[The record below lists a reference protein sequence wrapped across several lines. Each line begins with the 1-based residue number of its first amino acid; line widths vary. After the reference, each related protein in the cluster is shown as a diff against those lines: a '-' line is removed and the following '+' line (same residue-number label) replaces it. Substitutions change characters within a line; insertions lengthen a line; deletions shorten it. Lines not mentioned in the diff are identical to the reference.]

1 MRDDLLILTATVAG
15 LGLLLSPALRRAHLW
30 RATVTPLASIIGSG
44 FLVLGPILNDS
55 YGMWAPL
62 VMLALCAGAWGFG
75 ATIRNNIA
83 RLDSHGPFTGPAA
96 TLERAGGWALAL
108 SYIVSVAYYLNL
120 FGAFALGLTPWSD
133 PVFARGVTTAVFA
146 LILVIG
152 WTRGFTALERMEQ
165 YSVSLKLAIILG
177 LLMGL
182 ALFFGAR
189 AQAGDLILTPPSLS
203 GWQALT
209 LGFGLIVTVQGFETS
224 RYLGREY
231 DAGTRIRSMKLAQ
244 LAATAIY
251 MVYVLLLVFSL
262 APPAGKLTETAII
275 GLMAQVS
282 PVLPALLVAAAL
294 AAQFSAAVAD
304 TAGAGGLAVEQSGG
318 RIPTR
323 AAYAVLV
330 LAGVALTWAADVFQ
344 IIAWA
349 SRAFALYYAIEA
361 ALAAIS
367 LWPTRRP
374 NATGAAAL
382 AALGLAIAI
391 FGRAVE

>member
-1 MRDDLLILTATVAG
+1 MPDDLLILAAAVAG
-15 LGLLLSPALRRAHLW
+15 LGLLLSPALRRAPLW

-44 FLVLGPILNDS
+44 FLVLGPILNAS

-75 ATIRNNIA
+75 ATIRSNIA
-83 RLDSHGPFTGPAA
+83 RLDRSGPFNGPAA
-96 TLERAGGWALAL
+96 LLERAGGWALAF

-120 FGAFALGLTPWSD
+120 FGAFALGLTPWTD
-133 PVFARGVTTAVFA
+133 PVFARSVTTAVFA

-152 WTRGFTALERMEQ
+152 WTLGFTALERVEQ

-177 LLMGL
+177 LLVGL
-182 ALFFGAR
+182 ALFFGSK
-189 AQAGDLILTPPSLS
+189 AQAGDLILTLPSLS

-231 DAGTRIRSMKLAQ
+231 DAGIRIRSMKLAQ

-262 APPAGKLTETAII
+262 APPEGDLAETAII
-275 GLMAQVS
+275 DLMAQVS

-318 RIPTR
+318 RIQTR

-330 LAGVALTWAADVFQ
+330 LTGVALTWAADVFQ

-361 ALAAIS
+361 AMAAIS

-374 NATGAAAL
+374 AAIGAAAL
-382 AALGLAIAI
+382 AALGLAIAV